1 MRCVSCGEEN
11 REGRKFCAG
20 CGAELGWGCR
30 VCGFGN
36 EQRESFCGGC
46 GRPRTDAM
54 PVPGGVSNTSKD
66 PEAAGERRH
75 VAILFADLSGF
86 TELSARLDAEDLRH
100 LVEDFYSQADA
111 VVARYGGRVDKQI
124 GDAIMA
130 LFGAP
135 VAHGDDSLRAV
146 GAALDI
152 IAVAGGITE
161 PSGDP
166 LAVHVGIAMG
176 EVVAGGIGRGYT
188 VLGDAVNLAS
198 RLVGLA
204 GPGEAVI
211 DEGLLLQLEGR
222 IRTTALPPTRLKGI
236 TQPVVGWR
244 VEGLESLRH
253 PTGPFIGRETD
264 SRLLTGLLDACRS
277 NGRGRVVVV
286 RGEAGIG
293 KSRLIEETLAE
304 AAQKGFATHKALVLD
319 FGTGKGLDARGMLT
333 RSLLRLAPDSGEA
346 ARRRAMES
354 AAAENIFQPE
364 ERGSLLDLL
373 DLPPEGEDRA
383 LVQAMEESTRQTR
396 RRALLAGLLTRLA
409 RSRPIVA
416 AIEDLHWA
424 DPLLLEDLGGL
435 GSATAEAP
443 VLLLLSTRP
452 EGDRLDRLAGSAR
465 ACGDQYHRTRTIV
478 AGGIGAAGGCTQGA
492 RGSTHRRLHRARC
505 RESLFP
511 GAAPSPQWR
520 DGDRSRASL
529 GAQPGAEPSRSP
541 ARGGEEGAAGGLRA
555 RTAPA
560 GRRAAPSSATI
571 RV

>member
-1 MRCVSCGEEN
+1 
-11 REGRKFCAG
+11 
-20 CGAELGWGCR
+20 
-30 VCGFGN
+30 
-36 EQRESFCGGC
+36 
-46 GRPRTDAM
+46 
-54 PVPGGVSNTSKD
+54 VSNTSKD

-264 SRLLTGLLDACRS
+264 RRLLTGLLDACRS

-383 LVQAMEESTRQTR
+383 LLQAMEESTRQIR
-396 RRALLAGLLTRLA
+396 RRALLAALLTRLA

-416 AIEDLHWA
+416 AIEDLQWA